1 MDNLYEQLIKTPL
14 DTWYK
19 DKGLDNLGVG
29 IMGQQH
35 PQTVLSNGHN
45 VRHDGTAMDPVYT
58 MDYISA

>member
-1 MDNLYEQLIKTPL
+1 MVM
-14 DTWYK
+14 
-19 DKGLDNLGVG
+19 DKGLDALGVG